1 MCQFNFIIVQ
11 HSGAAADYLESLG
24 YYCFCSLQH
33 GYDAYSWGRTECC
46 NCGSMVG
53 SYSCKLKEKGKYPN
67 QLQDC
72 DYKQAVQED
81 IAFFENAK
89 ERQMEKNFAVEAE
102 QYQKEFEKYSQR
114 LNELFRER
122 MPKCEKFIVY
132 DRSELEPAPPG
143 EEEIILR
150 KKLDE
155 LVQKDFVLSY
165 AVQTPPEIVMQ
176 MLTEIKSSNYNMH
189 EFRYYRRI
197 FSRLLK
203 LEPCIYFT
211 HVWSEPGELNLV
223 NTLTLDQLRIGDL
236 ALLAQDDVI
245 KICQKDTGVS

>member
-24 YYCFCSLQH
+24 YYCFRSLQH
-33 GYDAYSWGRTECC
+33 GYDAYSWGRACFC

-53 SYSCKLKEKGKYPN
+53 SYYLPKETKKYPN
-67 QLQDC
+67 QLTAE
-72 DYKQAVQED
+72 DYRRCIQKEVDLLESAIKLQYTKGADKQIKQ
-81 IAFFENAK
+81 FEERYKKYAHRLSELMK
-89 ERQMEKNFAVEAE
+89 ERLPK
-102 QYQKEFEKYSQR
+102 YEKY
-114 LNELFRER
+114 
-122 MPKCEKFIVY
+122 IIY
-132 DRSELEPAPPG
+132 DHSELEDAPPG
-143 EEEIILR
+143 QEEIALQ
-150 KKLDE
+150 KMMDE
-155 LVQKDFVLSY
+155 LLEDKVLSL
-165 AVQTPPEIVMQ
+165 AIRSSNSLLER
-176 MLTEIKSSNYNMH
+176 LSEIKSSNYNMH
-189 EFRYYRRI
+189 EYRYYHRI

-245 KICQKDTGVS
+245 KICQKDTGVL